1 MRKILG
7 YTVAS
12 LCLVSSSAVLA
23 HGTKVSAETE
33 CRAGCQGNKAGCQE
47 SYKAAVIAARPGMR
61 LYRESLTISRT
72 WPGSDTSALAAEPQW
87 DISFVP
93 ADDPRPVSVTIKPV
107 LSTCIGRDAHKQ
119 SRTHYEWTAVQ
130 GYP

>member
-1 MRKILG
+1 MRK
-7 YTVAS
+7 S
-12 LCLVSSSAVLA
+12 LEVMVGVLYLAWSNAALA
-23 HGTKVSAETE
+23 HGSNVSAETE

-61 LYRESLTISRT
+61 LYRESLTMSRS
-72 WPGSDTSALAAEPQW
+72 WPGGDTSALAAEPQW

-107 LSTCIGRDAHKQ
+107 LTTCIGRDAHKQ